1 MKPIPAAVA
10 MREVFGDT
18 MIELCRNDDRVVLL
32 DGDLAN
38 STKSDKLA
46 AAMPERFFMLGI
58 AEQNLAGVAAGMAAV
73 GLKPWVSSF
82 AAFVATRDL
91 DQVRV
96 VIAQPR
102 LPVRL
107 AAHYSGILT
116 GFTGKTHQVVND
128 IAIMR
133 SLPNMTVVAPCD
145 AVEARRA
152 MLALNDYDGPVYLRL
167 TRDPSPVVLPDD
179 YVFELGRALPLR
191 SGKDIGII
199 STGTQTVRV
208 MAAAE
213 ELHASGL
220 EPAVLHVPTIKP
232 IDADAIVAVAQ
243 QTRCILTCE
252 EHSIYGGLGGAVAE
266 ILAERL
272 PTRMLRVGLRDVDG
286 ESGPNEPL
294 INKYGLSSAHV
305 VRAALELLRRA

>member
-133 SLPNMTVVAPCD
+133 SLPNMAVVAPCD
-145 AVEARRA
+145 AVEACRA

-191 SGKDIGII
+191 SGEDIGII
-199 STGTQTVRV
+199 STGAQTVRV

-213 ELHASGL
+213 ELHAAGL
-220 EPAVLHVPTIKP
+220 EAAVLHVPTIKP
-232 IDADAIVAVAQ
+232 IDADAIVALAQ
-243 QTRCILTCE
+243 QTRCVLTCE

-272 PTRMLRVGLRDVDG
+272 PTKMLRVGLRDVDG

-305 VRAALELLRRA
+305 VRAALELLHRA